1 MSFDRERKRKADRD
15 RMRAL
20 KSQVRGVPSM
30 PAALKGRTHLVIG
43 DTQVKPGVPT
53 DHLSWIG
60 QYIVDQFAGQELQ
73 IVHVGDHWDMPSLSS
88 YDKGKKSF
96 EGRRYKAD
104 IEAGNRAWA
113 RLNAPLHWYNSRLSV
128 DEQWW
133 PNRDLLLGN
142 HEYRIVRACE
152 DTPELDGVLSLE
164 DFNAKKLG
172 WRVHEFRAPVPIDGV
187 TYCHL
192 FYNHNTGRPLA
203 GENLE
208 SRLQKI
214 GYSFTM
220 GHQQGTKYALRAVG
234 DKRHH
239 GLVVG
244 SCYLHDEDYLGPQV
258 TKYWR
263 GIVVCHQVEDGQY
276 DPMFVSLDYL
286 CRKYEGVTLAEFM
299 LSKRAA
305 S

>member
-20 KSQVRGVPSM
+20 KAQVRGVPSV
-30 PAALKGRTHLVIG
+30 PAVLKGRTHLVIP

-53 DHLSWIG
+53 DHLTWIG
-60 QYIVDQFAGQELQ
+60 RYIVDQFAGQDLQ
-73 IVHVGDHWDMPSLSS
+73 VCHLGDHWDFPSLSS
-88 YDKGKKSF
+88 YDKGKKAF

-104 IEAGNRAWA
+104 VLAGNQGFSQ
-113 RLNAPLHWYNSRLSV
+113 LNAPLQWFNSKLPE
-128 DEQWW
+128 DQQWW
-133 PNRDLLLGN
+133 PDMDLFLGN
-142 HEYRIVRACE
+142 HENRVVVACE
-152 DTPELDGVLSLE
+152 NSPELDGVLSL
-164 DFNAKKLG
+164 DDLNAKDFG
-172 WRVHEFRAPVPIDGV
+172 WTVHTFRKPVAIDGIK
-187 TYCHL
+187 YCHY

-208 SRLQKI
+208 TRLQKI
-214 GYSFTM
+214 GHSFSM
-220 GHQQGTKYALRAVG
+220 GHQQGVKYAVRPVG
-234 DKRHH
+234 DRRHH
-239 GLVVG
+239 GLVAG

-286 CRKYEGVTLAEFM
+286 CRKYEGATLAEFM
-299 LSKRAA
+299 SKRAA
-305 S
+305 